1 MAPKSPTPG
10 HGHSPHSSSSL
21 PSGQSWSTSQRQMRG
36 KQRPSLRHWKLV
48 GGHEPALGPE
58 ERTQV
63 GGLDP
68 HLGGQCLKLR
78 PPGESQ
84 VPGTTLVVTTFAKD
98 ALCEGPGAQQFTA
111 SPRALLVRFY
121 SHAHSTED
129 TQERKGL
136 RLQASGRVRV
146 QTQVSLILGSLP
158 GSKWPDGLPKGLSKL
173 VVKQTRGGAISEPGL
188 AQAHRQGQ
196 QGLLCPSYP

>member
-1 MAPKSPTPG
+1 M
-10 HGHSPHSSSSL
+10 
-21 PSGQSWSTSQRQMRG
+21 
-36 KQRPSLRHWKLV
+36 
-48 GGHEPALGPE
+48 GGHEPVLGPE

-68 HLGGQCLKLR
+68 QLGGQCLKLR

-98 ALCEGPGAQQFTA
+98 VLLGVL
-111 SPRALLVRFY
+111 SPAV
-121 SHAHSTED
+121 HSLTKSPTGQILQPCPFSED

-158 GSKWPDGLPKGLSKL
+158 GSK
-173 VVKQTRGGAISEPGL
+173 
-188 AQAHRQGQ
+188 
-196 QGLLCPSYP
+196 